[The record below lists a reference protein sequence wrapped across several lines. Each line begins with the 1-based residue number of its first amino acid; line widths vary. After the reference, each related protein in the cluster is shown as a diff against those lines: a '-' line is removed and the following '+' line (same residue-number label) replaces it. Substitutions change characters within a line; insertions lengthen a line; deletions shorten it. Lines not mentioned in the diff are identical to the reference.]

1 MNNSK
6 TSNKPFK
13 KTVRLKKNNTK
24 KSVSKKVSIN
34 TNKFKNNDSTNKNNG
49 FSKMVKNKNVK
60 SFITKKNNLTNN
72 KSVNNSLNNKVGNT
86 IVGNNS
92 NNTNFYV
99 EEMLKPNVWVTP
111 NHKEFVEWL
120 NETFRKYQATGE
132 KVPIRKGFHPFQYQY
147 FLRDYMQ
154 EASPFRGLLLYH
166 SLGSGKC
173 HARDTP
179 ILMFD
184 GSTKMVQDVLEGDI
198 LMGDDSEPRY
208 VLSLARGRDK
218 MYEIYYKGG
227 SYTVNSEH
235 ILVLQNSMNEITEIT
250 VNDYLAL
257 SSDKQAGLYG
267 YRASFVKFPE
277 KKVLI
282 EPYDA
287 GKNLIIYNIDDYIVN
302 SYEIRMKFLSGLIDR
317 ADRIHQDCYI
327 LQIPIKIVDK
337 IRFLCFSLGIFIKE
351 DLCLS
356 VGEEKWIGIYGS
368 AIQNSFFLKKK
379 KLFLEDYENENYR
392 FEIKVI
398 EKPEDDYYGF
408 VITGNNRY
416 LLGDC
421 VVTHNTCS
429 AIQISENLKDQKNV
443 VVMLPASLRT
453 NFITKG
459 LLFCAD
465 KKYQTD
471 DDLYKEKYTFVSYNA
486 SNTTT
491 QLKRLGSLDNK
502 TIIIEEVHNL
512 ISKMVSGIT
521 GVSKQGL
528 EIYNML
534 MEAQNTKIIALSGTP
549 VVNDPFEAAV
559 LFNILKGYME
569 VTYFRINQVDLKY
582 GNRWDFTVVEQELGM
597 HPHVDYIDFNKI
609 NKSIEFHL
617 KVKSYNPEFQQVLQD
632 INSICR
638 SNGINVSFLEVKKFP
653 LFPID
658 DDGDVFRNYFVQENG
673 EKGDSMKN
681 IEIFKRRILG
691 LTSYYSLKDDRLPE
705 IKHRYEE
712 RIPMSFYQFQM
723 YEILR
728 AKERLSERKSN
739 DKSKKGKKVKSTFRV
754 FSRQASN
761 FVFPEDILR
770 PYPDP
775 TFVVSLVKKNK
786 KENYKDVTNVMEL
799 EEKANE
805 EGEISK
811 EYKERIDTAIND
823 LALKGDIYLKPGPDG
838 LGKLSP
844 KMEKML
850 QNIQQSPGLVFVY
863 SNFRT
868 VEGIEVFS
876 KVLEFNGFSR
886 YGSKNDLP
894 KFAIYSG
901 TEDET
906 QKRDILKIFTS
917 KENSHG
923 KYIKIICATAA
934 GAEGLDLKNIRQI
947 HIMEPY
953 WNQVRIEQVIG
964 RGVRR
969 GSHDELPPD
978 ERNIDIFRYFSVFT
992 DKEKMETKDKMSTDE
1007 HIDFISY
1014 KKQGIIN
1021 QVLLSMKETSID
1033 CFLNL
1038 AITKP
1043 DYRCFS
1049 FGKNAYGISYYPQIN
1064 LDIVKVNQSS
1074 EKKTIKKSLAK
1085 LLLFEK
1091 EFYLFDEKKKSI
1103 YAIHN
1108 KSKKAQIID
1117 LKKAKPFYIDLD
1129 TFEVYDVKTTNLGNP
1144 VVIGYIDDNGKFHK
1158 RK

>member
-6 TSNKPFK
+6 TSNKSFK
-13 KTVRLKKNNTK
+13 KTVRLKKNNGK
-24 KSVSKKVSIN
+24 KSISKKVSIS
-34 TNKFKNNDSTNKNNG
+34 TNKFNNNG
-49 FSKMVKNKNVK
+49 LNNKTSKTVK
-60 SFITKKNNLTNN
+60 SFFTKKN
-72 KSVNNSLNNKVGNT
+72 SVLNNSAKNVLNN
-86 IVGNNS
+86 NS
-92 NNTNFYV
+92 KNNFYV

-132 KVPIRKGFHPFQYQY
+132 KVPITKGFHPFQYQY

-173 HARDTP
+173 HAKDTP
-179 ILMFD
+179 ILMFN
-184 GSTKMVQDVLEGDI
+184 GMIKMVQDIQEEDI

-218 MYEIYYKGG
+218 MYEISYKGG

-235 ILVLQNSMNEITEIT
+235 ILVLQKSDGEIIEIT

-257 SSDKQAGLYG
+257 STDKQADLYG
-267 YRASFVKFPE
+267 YRPSFVKLSE
-277 KKVLI
+277 KKVST

-287 GKNLIIYNIDDYIVN
+287 GRNLDIDNIDDYIIN
-302 SYEIRMKFLSGLIDR
+302 SLDVRMKFLSGLIDR
-317 ADRIHQDCYI
+317 TDRVHQECYI
-327 LQIPIKIVDK
+327 IQVPIEIVDK
-337 IRFLCFSLGIFIKE
+337 IRFLCHSLGIFIKE
-351 DLCLS
+351 DLCLT

-368 AIQNSFFLKKK
+368 SDTENSLFLKKK
-379 KLFLEDYENENYR
+379 KIFLREDEKDNYR
-392 FEIKVI
+392 FEIKVT

-465 KKYQTD
+465 KKYQTN

-486 SNTTT
+486 SNTTA

-582 GNRWDFTVVEQELGM
+582 GDRWDFTVVEHELGM

-617 KVKSYNPEFQQVLQD
+617 KVKTYNPEFQQVLQD

-691 LTSYYSLKDDRLPE
+691 LTSFYSLKDDRLPE
-705 IKHRYEE
+705 IKHKYEE
-712 RIPMSFYQFQM
+712 RIPMSFYQFQI

-728 AKERLSERKSN
+728 TKERLSERKS
-739 DKSKKGKKVKSTFRV
+739 DSKSTKGKKVKSTFRV
-754 FSRQASN
+754 FSRQSSN

-775 TFVVSLVKKNK
+775 TFIVSLTKKNK
-786 KENYKDVTNVMEL
+786 KDDSKDVTNVMEL

-811 EYKERIDTAIND
+811 EYKERIDNAIQD
-823 LALKGDIYLKPGPDG
+823 LALKGDTYLKPGPDG

-850 QNIQQSPGLVFVY
+850 YNIQRSPGLVFVY

-886 YGSKNDLP
+886 YGAKNDLP

-923 KYIKIICATAA
+923 KFIKIICATAA

-992 DKEKMETKDKMSTDE
+992 DQEKMETKDRMSTDE
-1007 HIDFISY
+1007 HIDLISY

-1049 FGKNAYGISYYPQIN
+1049 YGKNAYGISYYPQIN

-1103 YAIHN
+1103 YALHN

-1144 VVIGYIDDNGKFHK
+1144 VVIGYIDDNGRFHK
-1158 RK
+1158 RR

>member
-1 MNNSK
+1 MNNSNKDSK
-6 TSNKPFK
+6 TYK
-13 KTVRLKKNNTK
+13 KTVRLKKGNKVTSN
-24 KSVSKKVSIN
+24 KKVNISLKKRAVKSS
-34 TNKFKNNDSTNKNNG
+34 TTVKNNI
-49 FSKMVKNKNVK
+49 KM
-60 SFITKKNNLTNN
+60 IMTKKNNSSAE
-72 KSVNNSLNNKVGNT
+72 KSSS
-86 IVGNNS
+86 NS
-92 NNTNFYV
+92 NEHFYV

-111 NHKEFVEWL
+111 NHKEYVEWL
-120 NETFRKYQATGE
+120 NETFRKYQATGQ
-132 KVPIRKGFHPFQYQY
+132 KIPISKDFHPFQYQY

-154 EASPFRGLLLYH
+154 SASPFRGILLYH

-173 HARDTP
+173 HGKNTP
-179 ILMFD
+179 ILMYN
-184 GSTKMVQDVLEGDI
+184 GQIKMVQDVEEGDI

-218 MYEIYYKGG
+218 IYEVIYKDG

-235 ILVLQNSMNEITEIT
+235 ILVLQNSIGEVIEIT
-250 VNDYLAL
+250 VFDYLAMDE
-257 SSDKQAGLYG
+257 DKKAQWYG
-267 YRASFVKFPE
+267 YRPSKVDFPFKEVKE
-277 KKVLI
+277 
-282 EPYDA
+282 EPYSA
-287 GKNLIIYNIDDYIVN
+287 GKNLSFDKIDDYIIN
-302 SYEIRMKFLSGLIDR
+302 SYEVRMKFLSGLIDR
-317 ADRIHQDCYI
+317 SDRIYNENYI
-327 LQIPIKIVDK
+327 IQVPIDLADK
-337 IRFLCFSLGIFIKE
+337 IKFLCHSLGVFIRPE
-351 DLCLS
+351 FFMS
-356 VGEEKWIGIYGS
+356 VGLEKWIGIYGKNLK
-368 AIQNSFFLKKK
+368 NSFIQKKQNFLN
-379 KLFLEDYENENYR
+379 EDQNENHR
-392 FEIKVI
+392 FEIEIK
-398 EKPEDDYYGF
+398 ELPEDDYYGF
-408 VITGNNRY
+408 IITGNNRY

-429 AIQISENLKDQKNV
+429 AIQISENLKDEKNV

-459 LLFCAD
+459 LMFCAD
-465 KKYQTD
+465 KKYQTNNQA
-471 DDLYKEKYTFVSYNA
+471 YKEKYTFISYNA
-486 SNTTT
+486 SNTTA

-582 GNRWDFTVVEQELGM
+582 GDRWDFTVVENELGM

-638 SNGINVSFLEVKKFP
+638 SNGISVAFLEVKKFP

-658 DDGDVFRNYFVQENG
+658 DDGAVFRNYFVKENA

-705 IKHRYEE
+705 VKHRYEE
-712 RIPMSFYQFQM
+712 RVPMSFYQFQI

-728 AKERLSERKSN
+728 AKERLSERKSDN
-739 DKSKKGKKVKSTFRV
+739 KSKKGKKVKSTFRV

-775 TFVVSLVKKNK
+775 TFIVSLTKKNK
-786 KENYKDVTNVMEL
+786 KENIQDVINVMQL

-805 EGEISK
+805 DGEMSK
-811 EYKERIDTAIND
+811 EYKERVDTAIQD
-823 LALKGDIYLKPGPDG
+823 LALKGDVYLKPGPEG

-850 QNIQQSPGLVFVY
+850 FNIQKSPGLVFVY

-876 KVLEFNGFSR
+876 KVLEFNGFAR
-886 YGSKNDLP
+886 YGTKNDLP

-901 TEDET
+901 TEDESE
-906 QKRDILKIFTS
+906 KRDILKVFTS
-917 KENSHG
+917 KENAHG
-923 KYIKIICATAA
+923 KYLKIICATAA

-978 ERNIDIFRYFSVFT
+978 QRNIDIFRYFSVFT
-992 DKEKMETKDKMSTDE
+992 DQEKMETKDRLSTDE
-1007 HIDFISY
+1007 HIDLISY
-1014 KKQGIIN
+1014 KKQGVIN
-1021 QVLLSMKETSID
+1021 QVLLAMKETSVD

-1064 LDIVKVNQSS
+1064 LDIVKVDQTQ
-1074 EKKTIKKSLAK
+1074 EKKTVKKSLAK
-1085 LLLFEK
+1085 LLLFDK
-1091 EFYLFDEKKKSI
+1091 TFYLYDEKKKTV
-1103 YAIHN
+1103 YGLHN
-1108 KSKKAQIID
+1108 SSKKPQDID

-1144 VVIGYIDDNGKFHK
+1144 VVLGHIDGRGKFYK
-1158 RK
+1158 KK